1 MLRPAILTLK
11 VAASAGTV
19 VDNRPK
25 GLRMQIAKNKVVVME
40 YTLTGSD
47 GTVLD
52 TSDGQEPLAYIQ
64 GIGSII
70 PGLEVAL
77 EGKTAGYQ
85 RQVTVQP
92 ENAYGVRDDS
102 LMQTISREQFEGVD
116 DLEVGMQFE
125 AKDDEGEQIVTVV
138 KLEDE
143 TVTVDGNHPLAGE
156 ILNFNVNVVDVRD
169 ATPEELEHGHVHG
182 LGGHHH

>member
-11 VAASAGTV
+11 VAAFAGTV
-19 VDNRPK
+19 VYNRPK
-25 GLRMQIAKNKVVVME
+25 GLRMKIAKNKVVVME

-77 EGKTAGYQ
+77 EGKPAGYQ
-85 RQVTVQP
+85 REVTVQP

-102 LMQTISREQFEGVD
+102 LTQTISREQFEGVD

-125 AKDDEGEQIVTVV
+125 AKDDEA
-138 KLEDE
+138 
-143 TVTVDGNHPLAGE
+143 VTVDGNHPLAGE

-182 LGGHHH
+182 PGGHHH